1 MTIDVYESTSFESL
15 WCEFERSIASPMSSP
30 LAPETIVVPA
40 RGWESWFSRRL
51 ANQRGCWAQ
60 FRFLLPGQWISETL
74 ENCLDAN
81 QAPNREQDALTW
93 IIAHLLPGLL
103 DDDAFGAVRGYLFQP
118 EGGTDPQRLI
128 DLSRCISD
136 LFDRYLL
143 HRPDLIAAWSQG
155 VDWPECG
162 VPTPPAATW
171 QRRLWQAITQDK
183 RRRYRS
189 VSAMADDLKMSIQ
202 PGSDQIPERLSVWLS
217 GSVVPAHLRFLEA
230 VGEHSHVSLFVLT
243 PACEYWGD
251 MYGRRQLLRK
261 LREHS
266 QSLRQFCTE
275 HHVDLLHPLLAS
287 MGELSRQQQM
297 LMVDL
302 DSAPWRVRDVAAD
315 SFEEEDA
322 FDGDDAAADEEAT
335 LLYELQTDIHLAT
348 EPERRELPRDN
359 SVRIHSCHSAIRE
372 VEVLHDQIRE
382 ALEEDSNLTPEDIAV
397 FCPDL
402 DNYAPLI
409 QAVFGLSRPGTDGH
423 IPFQIAGRSARRT
436 RPMIDAWLKVLEVFE
451 SRVSATDILDLL
463 NTEVVRERV
472 GLDLSEVEKIAA
484 WLDDAGIRWGL
495 DAEHRQSEDLPG
507 TDLNTWEFGLDRL
520 TLGYAMPP
528 ASSQIVGQVSTLD
541 RVEGLSGSTLG
552 RLWSLISRLRLW
564 RDRIVQDR
572 PVAEWR
578 EPLGRIARDFLET
591 ELDETGY
598 QIVLD
603 SIDKVATLAEA
614 GDFDAPVS
622 FAVAVR
628 EVTRQLD
635 SASAASFRHGGVVFC
650 DLGAMRSLPYKVI
663 ALLGMND
670 GLFPR
675 GDHSVGFDLM
685 RFKSV
690 LGDNRPRD
698 EDRHLFLEAIL
709 AASDRL
715 IITCQ
720 GQDVRDQRPRPPSVP
735 VQELL
740 DVLEQTDDEEEIR
753 DTLFIRHPLQAF
765 SPQYFNG
772 DGNVPASFDAAAL
785 LAARRL
791 QDQSEQAAVFAE
803 APLAAIVP
811 SNDGSPEAI
820 DEAETVTIG
829 ELRTLL
835 EKPWRLFLRRV
846 GVGDISVA
854 EEGQDREPLVLNR
867 LENWQVGDVWLRQMQ
882 AGISEDVIAQQL
894 IRTGSIPA
902 GSAGE
907 SFVRSLRQDAARI
920 ISAMQKAKL
929 VTNAGAL
936 PINLPIADV
945 VLTGEVSDW
954 TGEAI
959 HRGMFSKVKPKYA
972 ARLWIDHL
980 VATASCNQ
988 ILEPAVLVDREGR
1001 QVTLGKIQP
1010 DQAFAHL
1017 EMLVGIWRAARC
1029 FPLPFFIDEKVL
1041 RPVYEQQVDFD
1052 DPQSMTMYVAAA
1064 RNAFIRPPYNQD
1076 SSGKRQPAPADE
1088 PDARAAFAGQQP
1100 FEMRCDAVPVL
1111 AEQGQRNLFAWLA
1124 ESIAVPLTD
1133 QLENFPGWKRFS

>member
-15 WCEFERSIASPMSSP
+15 WHEFERSIAAPMSSP
-30 LAPETIVVPA
+30 LASETIVVPA

-60 FRFLLPGQWISETL
+60 FRFMLPGQWISETL
-74 ENCLDAN
+74 ENCLDAD

-103 DDDAFGAVRGYLFQP
+103 DDDPFGAVRSYLFQP
-118 EGGTDPQRLI
+118 DGGTDPQRLI

-143 HRPDLIAAWSQG
+143 HRPELIAAWNQG
-155 VDWPECG
+155 FDWPNCG

-171 QRRLWQAITQDK
+171 QRRLWQAITQDQ
-183 RRRYRS
+183 RHRYRS
-189 VSAMADDLKMSIQ
+189 VSAMADDLKTSIQ
-202 PGSDQIPERLSVWLS
+202 PNNDQLPERLSVWLS

-230 VGEHSHVSLFVLT
+230 LGEHSNVGLFVLT

-251 MYGRRQLLRK
+251 MYGRRQLLRR

-266 QSLRQFCTE
+266 QSLRQFCSE

-302 DSAPWRVRDVAAD
+302 DSAPWRIRDVTAD
-315 SFEEEDA
+315 SFED
-322 FDGDDAAADEEAT
+322 DDASAEEEAT
-335 LLYELQTDIHLAT
+335 LLNELQTDIHLAT

-372 VEVLHDQIRE
+372 VEVLHDRIRE
-382 ALEEDSNLTPEDIAV
+382 AVEDDSSLAPEDIAV

-409 QAVFGLSRPGTDGH
+409 QAVFGLTRPGTAGH
-423 IPFQIAGRSARRT
+423 IPFQVAGRSARRT
-436 RPMIDAWLKVLEVFE
+436 RPMIDAWLKVLDVFE

-472 GLDLSEVEKIAA
+472 GLDLTEGEKIAE

-541 RVEGLSGSTLG
+541 RVEGLSGATLG
-552 RLWSLISRLRLW
+552 RLWSLISRLRQW
-564 RDRIVQDR
+564 RERIGQSRSLAD
-572 PVAEWR
+572 WR
-578 EPLGRIARDFLET
+578 EPLGRIARDFLAT
-591 ELDETGY
+591 DLDETGY

-603 SIDKVATLAEA
+603 AIDKVARLADA
-614 GDFDAPVS
+614 GDFDTPVS
-622 FAVAVR
+622 FSVAVR

-635 SASAASFRHGGVVFC
+635 AAAAASFRYGGIVFC

-675 GDHSVGFDLM
+675 GDRSVGFDLM
-685 RFKSV
+685 RFQSV

-740 DVLEQTDDEEEIR
+740 DVLEQTDDTDGIR

-765 SPQYFNG
+765 APQYF
-772 DGNVPASFDAAAL
+772 DGQSDIPASFDSVAL
-785 LAARRL
+785 LAAQRL
-791 QDQSEQAAVFAE
+791 QGQPEQAAVFAD
-803 APLAAIVP
+803 AALATEQCFDKEL
-811 SNDGSPEAI
+811 SESSGET
-820 DEAETVTIG
+820 ETVSVGDI
-829 ELRTLL
+829 RLL
-835 EKPWRLFLRRV
+835 HERPWLLFLRRV
-846 GVGDISVA
+846 GIGDISVA
-854 EEGQDREPLVLNR
+854 EDTTDREPLVLDG
-867 LENWQVGDVWLRQMQ
+867 LEYWQ
-882 AGISEDVIAQQL
+882 AGDAWLESSLAGEAPETIARQL
-894 IRTGSIPA
+894 VRTGSIPA

-907 SFVRSLRQDAARI
+907 SVVRSLKQDASRI
-920 ISAMQKAKL
+920 LGSMQKARL
-929 VTNAGAL
+929 STSAESL
-936 PINLPIADV
+936 PVNLPIADV
-945 VLTGEVSDW
+945 LLTGEVSGW
-954 TGEAI
+954 TGKTI
-959 HRGMFSKVKPKYA
+959 HRGTFSKVNVKYA
-972 ARLWIDHL
+972 VRLWVDHL
-980 VATASCNQ
+980 IATATCNR
-988 ILEPAVLVDREGR
+988 ILEPAVLIGR
-1001 QVTLGKIQP
+1001 DGTKVTLGEIKP

-1017 EMLVGIWRAARC
+1017 ETLVGIWRTARC
-1029 FPLPFFIDEKVL
+1029 LPLPFFVDDKVVK
-1041 RPVYEQQVDFD
+1041 PVWKSEVDFAD
-1052 DPQSMTMYVAAA
+1052 QQSTRAYIATA
-1064 RNAFIRPPYNQD
+1064 RNAFVQEPFSRD
-1076 SSGKRQPAPADE
+1076 SSGRRRPAPADE
-1088 PDARAAFAGQQP
+1088 PDARAAFAGLQP
-1100 FEMRCDAVPVL
+1100 FEMRCDIVPAL
-1111 AEQGQRNLFAWLA
+1111 AEDGDRNLFAYLA
-1124 ESIAVPLTD
+1124 ETLCVPLAEH
-1133 QLENFPGWKRFS
+1133 LESFPG

>member
-15 WCEFERSIASPMSSP
+15 WHEFERSIAAPMSSP

-74 ENCLDAN
+74 ENCLDAD

-103 DDDAFGAVRGYLFQP
+103 DDDAFGAVRSYLFQP

-143 HRPDLIAAWSQG
+143 HRPELIEAWNLG
-155 VDWPECG
+155 VDWPNCG
-162 VPTPPAATW
+162 VPTPLAAAW
-171 QRRLWQAITQDK
+171 QRRLWQTITQDK

-189 VSAMADDLKMSIQ
+189 VSAMADDLKTSLQ
-202 PGSDQIPERLSVWLS
+202 PGSNQIPERLSVWLS

-230 VGEHSHVSLFVLT
+230 VGEHSNVGLYVLT

-251 MYGRRQLLRK
+251 MYGRRQLLRR

-266 QSLRQFCTE
+266 QSLRQFCSE

-302 DSAPWRVRDVAAD
+302 DSAPWRIRDVTAD
-315 SFEEEDA
+315 SCE
-322 FDGDDAAADEEAT
+322 DGDESAEEEAT
-335 LLYELQTDIHLAT
+335 LLSELQTDIHFAT

-372 VEVLHDQIRE
+372 IEVLHDRIRE
-382 ALEEDSNLTPEDIAV
+382 ALEEDSSLAPEDIAV

-409 QAVFGLSRPGTDGH
+409 QAVFGLTRSGTAGH
-423 IPFQIAGRSARRT
+423 IPFQVAGRSARRT
-436 RPMIDAWLKVLEVFE
+436 RPMIDAWLKVLDVFE
-451 SRVSATDILDLL
+451 SRVSATEILDLL

-472 GLDLSEVEKIAA
+472 GLDLTEVEKIAE
-484 WLDDAGIRWGL
+484 WLDDAGVRWGL

-541 RVEGLSGSTLG
+541 RVEGLSGAILG
-552 RLWSLISRLRLW
+552 RLWSLISRLRQW
-564 RDRIVQDR
+564 RDRIQQDR

-591 ELDETGY
+591 GLDETGY

-603 SIDKVATLAEA
+603 AIDKVATLAED
-614 GDFDAPVS
+614 GDFDTPVS

-675 GDHSVGFDLM
+675 GDRSVGFDLV
-685 RFKSV
+685 RFQSV

-740 DVLEQTDDEEEIR
+740 DVLEQTDDAVGLR

-765 SPQYFNG
+765 ATQYF
-772 DGNVPASFDAAAL
+772 DGQCDVPASFDSVAL
-785 LAARRL
+785 LAAQRL
-791 QDQSEQAAVFAE
+791 QGQPEQAAVFAKT
-803 APLAAIVP
+803 PLAAECRADDE
-811 SNDGSPEAI
+811 SDGVTGES
-820 DEAETVTIG
+820 ETVAVG
-829 ELRTLL
+829 HLRILH
-835 EKPWRLFLRRV
+835 ERPWLLFLRRV
-846 GVGDISVA
+846 GIGDISIA
-854 EEGQDREPLVLNR
+854 EDATDREPLVLDGCSSGRRATRGLSNR
-867 LENWQVGDVWLRQMQ
+867 W
-882 AGISEDVIAQQL
+882 
-894 IRTGSIPA
+894 P
-902 GSAGE
+902 
-907 SFVRSLRQDAARI
+907 
-920 ISAMQKAKL
+920 
-929 VTNAGAL
+929 
-936 PINLPIADV
+936 
-945 VLTGEVSDW
+945 
-954 TGEAI
+954 
-959 HRGMFSKVKPKYA
+959 
-972 ARLWIDHL
+972 ARLLKTSRDNWSARE
-980 VATASCNQ
+980 VFP
-988 ILEPAVLVDREGR
+988 PAVPENLSCDR
-1001 QVTLGKIQP
+1001 
-1010 DQAFAHL
+1010 
-1017 EMLVGIWRAARC
+1017 
-1029 FPLPFFIDEKVL
+1029 
-1041 RPVYEQQVDFD
+1041 
-1052 DPQSMTMYVAAA
+1052 
-1064 RNAFIRPPYNQD
+1064 
-1076 SSGKRQPAPADE
+1076 SSR
-1088 PDARAAFAGQQP
+1088 
-1100 FEMRCDAVPVL
+1100 MRCTLWHPCRKQNYRRTPSHCRSTFRL
-1111 AEQGQRNLFAWLA
+1111 AMCY
-1124 ESIAVPLTD
+1124 
-1133 QLENFPGWKRFS
+1133 